1 MTAKPRH
8 IVGGMTNFTTK
19 PLLPHEIG
27 RAFPLVQLMLP
38 SIDQR
43 LWERF
48 ARRFL
53 RSSGRRGILSV
64 RDHRG
69 HIRGL
74 AVFRRQLDISGQVL
88 LADPVLFVDLL
99 DPADVGLVLI
109 TALEAKAREFGCEE
123 VRVNMP
129 DHYGRDWPMPAGA
142 AHIEMRRRFTA
153 VLPASG

>member
-1 MTAKPRH
+1 M
-8 IVGGMTNFTTK
+8 
-19 PLLPHEIG
+19 PHEIG

-43 LWERF
+43 HWDRF

-74 AVFRRQLDISGQVL
+74 AIFRRQFDLSGQIL
-88 LADPVLFVDLL
+88 LADPVLFIDLL
-99 DPADVGLVLI
+99 DSTDVALVLI
-109 TALEAKAREFGCEE
+109 NALEAKAREFGCEE
-123 VRVNMP
+123 VRVNIP
-129 DHYGRDWPMPAGA
+129 DHHGHDWPMPGGA
-142 AHIEMRRRFTA
+142 AHIEMRRRLTA
-153 VLPASG
+153 VLPPSGAGR